1 MCVEFE
7 NSHPRPLRVGY
18 ARSTRIHQ
26 GRQFSTRCSRIE
38 WEIGRGEMSEWIS
51 QLNFTSF
58 LFRSPITRQ
67 FYTRIRIL
75 CTAEVTEG
83 WRNFQMTK
91 QKVQAVKDVMSK
103 HYLICT
109 IVLMSST
116 LTWPKILLRLCNM
129 FFEKASQDSS
139 TWPDKLSPLH
149 TQTHRYFT
157 ISLNFKR
164 RIKSRLP
171 FAGII
176 RSSRYYPRFQGK
188 G

>member
-1 MCVEFE
+1 MPWAIDFLDHLQCTTRLSVNICRPGSVSEFKLRLMCVEFE
-7 NSHPRPLRVGY
+7 NSHPRPLRVGC

-58 LFRSPITRQ
+58 LLRSPITRQ

-75 CTAEVTEG
+75 CAAEVREG
-83 WRNFQMTK
+83 WRNVRMTK
-91 QKVQAVKDVMSK
+91 QKVQDVTDVTSK

-116 LTWPKILLRLCNM
+116 LT
-129 FFEKASQDSS
+129 
-139 TWPDKLSPLH
+139 
-149 TQTHRYFT
+149 
-157 ISLNFKR
+157 
-164 RIKSRLP
+164 
-171 FAGII
+171 
-176 RSSRYYPRFQGK
+176 
-188 G
+188 